1 VMSHDH
7 SSAPAGIDIPGCL
20 ADLPIEQLVALRD
33 AGDEVLTCLGAI
45 GRASTNP
52 IARILKNAGDFFENA
67 HYPDGDVFDQASAS
81 QYYYH
86 AHRSETGE
94 HGHFHT
100 FVRARGL
107 PDGIAPAPYE
117 GPNPPPSGDDAIC
130 HLVAVSMNATG
141 LPVGLFTT
149 NRWVT
154 AESYFTAADTIRVLE
169 RFSIDH
175 AEPCWATNRF
185 LTALLRLFRPQIEA
199 LIRRRDETILVWQ
212 RTHSSTDV
220 FEDRALETTSEMAID
235 IDDQIAAIET
245 LLLQRG
251 N

>member
-1 VMSHDH
+1 MQFDPVSPPSGVM
-7 SSAPAGIDIPGCL
+7 IPDCL
-20 ADLPIEQLVALRD
+20 ARLTDAQLIAVRD

-52 IARILKNAGDFFENA
+52 IARILKHAGQFYENA
-67 HYPDGDVFDQASAS
+67 HYPDGDVFDQISGS

-86 AHRSETGE
+86 AHRSGTGE

-107 PDGIAPAPYE
+107 PEGITPAPYA
-117 GPNPPPSGDDAIC
+117 GATPPPSGDDAIC
-130 HLVAVSMNATG
+130 HLIAVSMNATG

-154 AESYFTAADTIRVLE
+154 AESYFSASDTIRTLE

-175 AEPCWATNRF
+175 ADPCWATNRF
-185 LTALLRLFRPQIEA
+185 LTALLRLFRPQIED
-199 LIRRRDETILVWQ
+199 LIRQRDDTIAGWQ
-212 RTHSSTDV
+212 SDHPETDV
-220 FEDRALETTSEMAID
+220 FEDRALEVTSEMSID
-235 IDDQIAAIET
+235 IDEQIAAADA